1 MCNLRPPQETPR
13 AGKEGGSGGWG
24 LENARLASGGRTRRR
39 RRRRASR
46 PLPSSLRLVQA
57 QPQHP
62 SPRLRQPL
70 LKEPP
75 DFRRMAQT
83 AGKQNFSFAS
93 PSLAFPPA
101 ELRASPSNQLCD
113 KVAGRWIAALSL
125 SPPSRG
131 PSSAARS
138 WGRGPAPRALVALT
152 CGRRPEGSFVPASPT
167 LPPGEAFVTTGSDIS
182 PEQ

>member
-125 SPPSRG
+125 SPHLPG
-131 PSSAARS
+131 DP
-138 WGRGPAPRALVALT
+138 PAPPEVGAGAPRHAPLSLLPAGDVQRALLCRLVPH
-152 CGRRPEGSFVPASPT
+152 CHPERR
-167 LPPGEAFVTTGSDIS
+167 L
-182 PEQ
+182 